1 MVAELAKLIQ
11 KIHTKSR
18 TGIDVDKNV
27 ISAAKFRSLLCLDL
41 ITKYQEG
48 SVQELKNYHSIDV
61 LIMVNWTHNIPSDIL
76 TSWMNNEVY
85 NSLSDSGVLFID
97 SLSNNTYQFN
107 HDIESICFKNYK
119 VYDGS
124 ELFEFQRKI
133 FALTRK

>member
-85 NSLSDSGVLFID
+85 
-97 SLSNNTYQFN
+97 
-107 HDIESICFKNYK
+107 IESICFKNYK